1 LLRIKTDRL
10 DRLFLMTR
18 PMSAEII
25 CVGTELLL
33 GDILNS
39 NARYLAQKLAALGIA
54 HYHQSV
60 VGDNPGRI
68 QQVIQVAL
76 DRQAQVLIFTGGL
89 GPTPD
94 DLTTATIAEFFQTP
108 LVEHP
113 AVVADIEQ
121 KYAQRGRVMTANNR
135 RQALQPQGAEILP
148 NPLGTAPGMM
158 WQPRPGLIILTFPG
172 VPREMY
178 RMWQDSAIPYLTAQG
193 YGQEQIF
200 STSLRFWGVSES
212 ALAEKVDRFIQ
223 MSNPTVAPY
232 AGQGEVRLRV
242 ATKARS
248 ALAAAQIIDPVA
260 TQLMAL
266 AGAHYY
272 GTDADSL
279 ASVVGQLLLAQGQT
293 LAVAESCT
301 GGMLGAILTNVPG
314 SSAYFGGGVIAYTNA
329 VKVQL
334 LGVDP
339 AVIAAQGAVSS
350 LVAEQMAIGIKAQIG
365 TDWGIGITGVAGP
378 TGGTVGKPVG
388 LVYIGLARPDGRSGS
403 MKYQLSTHFDRELIR
418 QMSAHQSLDM
428 LRRRLLKI

>member
-1 LLRIKTDRL
+1 
-10 DRLFLMTR
+10 
-18 PMSAEII
+18 MSAEII

-39 NARYLAQKLAALGIA
+39 NARYLAQRLAELGIA

-60 VGDNPGRI
+60 VGDNPSRI
-68 QQVIQVAL
+68 QQVMQVAI
-76 DRQAQVLIFTGGL
+76 DRQASVLIFTGGL

-113 AVVADIEQ
+113 AVVSDIEQ

-178 RMWQDSAIPYLTAQG
+178 RMWQDSAVPYLQANG

-232 AGQGEVRLRV
+232 AGAGEVRLRI
-242 ATKARS
+242 ATKA
-248 ALAAAQIIDPVA
+248 ATAQAAQAVIDPVA
-260 TQLMAL
+260 AAIIEL
-266 AGAHYY
+266 AAGHYY
-272 GTDADSL
+272 GTDSDSL
-279 ASVVGQLLLAQGQT
+279 ASVVGELLVAKQQT

-301 GGMLGAILTNVPG
+301 GGMLGKLLTDIPG
-314 SSAYFGGGVIAYTNA
+314 SSAYFRGGVLAYANA
-329 VKVQL
+329 VKIKM
-334 LGVDP
+334 LGV
-339 AVIAAQGAVSS
+339 AATVIEAQGAVSKA
-350 LVAEQMAIGIKAQIG
+350 VAEQMAIGVRYQLG

-378 TGGTVGKPVG
+378 GGGSSDKPVG
-388 LVYIGLARPDGRSGS
+388 LVYIGLAGADGQVIAIEYR
-403 MKYQLSTHFDRELIR
+403 LSSHFDRELIR
-418 QMSAHQSLDM
+418 QMSAQQSLDL
-428 LRRRLLKI
+428 LRRHLLKIT

>member
-1 LLRIKTDRL
+1 
-10 DRLFLMTR
+10 
-18 PMSAEII
+18 MSAEII

-39 NARYLAQKLAALGIA
+39 NARYLAQQLANLGIA

-60 VGDNPGRI
+60 VGDNPSRI
-68 QQVIQVAL
+68 QQVIQVAIN
-76 DRQAQVLIFTGGL
+76 REAQVLIFTGGL

-94 DLTTATIAEFFQTP
+94 DLTTSTIAEFFQTP

-158 WQPRPGLIILTFPG
+158 WQPQPGLIILTFPG

-178 RMWQDSAIPYLTAQG
+178 RMWQDSAVPYLQAQG

-232 AGQGEVRLRV
+232 AGAGEVRLRI
-242 ATKARS
+242 ATKA
-248 ALAAAQIIDPVA
+248 ATATAAAVVIDPVA
-260 TQLMAL
+260 AAIIEL
-266 AGAHYY
+266 ADGHYY
-272 GTDADSL
+272 GTDTDSL
-279 ASVVGQLLLAQGQT
+279 ASVVGQLLLAKQQT

-301 GGMLGAILTNVPG
+301 GGMLGKLLTDIPG
-314 SSAYFGGGVIAYTNA
+314 SSAYFQGGVMAYANA
-329 VKVQL
+329 VKVKM
-334 LGVDP
+334 LGV
-339 AVIAAQGAVSS
+339 AAELIETPGAVSS
-350 LVAEQMAIGIKAQIG
+350 VVAEQMAIGIRDRLA
-365 TDWGIGITGVAGP
+365 TDWGIGLTGVAGP
-378 TGGTVGKPVG
+378 GGGTADKPVG
-388 LVYIGLARPDGRSGS
+388 LVYIGLARPDGGVES
-403 MKYQLSTHFDRELIR
+403 MKYRLSSHFDRELIR
-418 QMSAHQSLDM
+418 QMSAQQSLDM
-428 LRRRLLKI
+428 LRRRLLKITGSEPTPKNA

>member
-1 LLRIKTDRL
+1 
-10 DRLFLMTR
+10 MTR
-18 PMSAEII
+18 SMSAEII

-39 NARYLAQKLAALGIA
+39 NARYLAQQLADLGIS

-68 QQVIQVAL
+68 QQVMQVAL

-135 RQALQPQGAEILP
+135 RQALQPQGADILP

-158 WQPRPGLIILTFPG
+158 WQPQPELIILTFPG

-178 RMWQDSAIPYLTAQG
+178 RMWQDSAIPYLQANG

-212 ALAEKVDRFIQ
+212 ALAERVDRFIQ

-232 AGQGEVRLRV
+232 AGKGEVRLRV
-242 ATKARS
+242 ATKAATAS
-248 ALAAAQIIDPVA
+248 AAAQIIDPIA
-260 TQLMAL
+260 AEIIEL
-266 AGAHYY
+266 AGDYYY
-272 GTDADSL
+272 GKDTDSL
-279 ASVVGQLLLAQGQT
+279 ASVVGQLLSATQQT

-301 GGMLGAILTNVPG
+301 GGMIGALLTDVPG
-314 SSAYFGGGVIAYTNA
+314 SSAYFWGGIIAYANA
-329 VKVQL
+329 VKVNM

-339 AVIAAQGAVSS
+339 QVIVDHGAVSA
-350 LVAEQMAIGIKAQIG
+350 LVAEQMAIGIQAKIG

-378 TGGTVGKPVG
+378 AGGSAEKPVG
-388 LVYIGLARPDGRSGS
+388 LVYIALAKPDGRVES

-418 QMSAHQSLDM
+418 QMSAHQSLDI
-428 LRRRLLKI
+428 LRRRLLKIQD

>member
-1 LLRIKTDRL
+1 
-10 DRLFLMTR
+10 
-18 PMSAEII
+18 MSAEII

-39 NARYLAQKLAALGIA
+39 NARYLAQQLADLGVA

-68 QQVIQVAL
+68 QQVIQVAI

-108 LVEHP
+108 LIEHP
-113 AVVADIEQ
+113 SVVADIEQ

-158 WQPRPGLIILTFPG
+158 WQPQPGLIILTFPG

-178 RMWQDSAIPYLTAQG
+178 RMWQDSAVPYLKANG

-232 AGQGEVRLRV
+232 AGKGEVRLRV
-242 ATKARS
+242 ATKAATIS
-248 ALAAAQIIDPVA
+248 AAAQIIDPIA
-260 TQLMAL
+260 AEIIKL
-266 AGAHYY
+266 AGEHYY
-272 GTDADSL
+272 GTDTDSL
-279 ASVVGQLLLAQGQT
+279 ASVVGQLLLANQQT

-301 GGMLGAILTNVPG
+301 GGMLGKILTDIPG
-314 SSAYFGGGVIAYTNA
+314 SSAYFKGGVMAYANE
-329 VKVQL
+329 VKVKM
-334 LGVDP
+334 LGVE
-339 AVIAAQGAVSS
+339 AELIETQGAVSS
-350 LVAEQMAIGIKAQIG
+350 VVAEQMAIGIKTQIG

-378 TGGTVGKPVG
+378 GGGTAEKPVG
-388 LVYIGLARPDGRSGS
+388 LVYIGLARPDGGVES
-403 MKYQLSTHFDRELIR
+403 MKYRLSSHFDRDLIR
-418 QMSAHQSLDM
+418 QMSAQQSLDM
-428 LRRRLLKI
+428 LRRRLLKISE

>member
-1 LLRIKTDRL
+1 
-10 DRLFLMTR
+10 MTR
-18 PMSAEII
+18 SMSAEII

-39 NARYLAQKLAALGIA
+39 NARYLAQQLADLGIS

-68 QQVIQVAL
+68 QQVMQVAL

-135 RQALQPQGAEILP
+135 RQALQPQGADILP

-158 WQPRPGLIILTFPG
+158 WRPQPGLIILTFPG

-178 RMWQDSAIPYLTAQG
+178 RMWQDSAIPYLQANG

-212 ALAEKVDRFIQ
+212 ALAERVDRFIQ

-232 AGQGEVRLRV
+232 AGKGEVRLRV
-242 ATKARS
+242 ATKAATAS
-248 ALAAAQIIDPVA
+248 AAAQIIDPIA
-260 TQLMAL
+260 AEIIEL
-266 AGAHYY
+266 AGDHYY
-272 GTDADSL
+272 GKDTDSL
-279 ASVVGQLLLAQGQT
+279 ASVVGQLLSATQQT

-301 GGMLGAILTNVPG
+301 GGMIGALLTDVPG
-314 SSAYFGGGVIAYTNA
+314 SSAYFWGGIIAYANA
-329 VKVQL
+329 VKVNM

-339 AVIAAQGAVSS
+339 EALVDHGAVSA
-350 LVAEQMAIGIKAQIG
+350 LVAEQMAIGVRAKIG
-365 TDWGIGITGVAGP
+365 TDWGISITGVAGP
-378 TGGTVGKPVG
+378 TGGSAEKPVG
-388 LVYIGLARPDGRSGS
+388 LVYIGLAKPDGQVES

-418 QMSAHQSLDM
+418 QMSAHQSLDI
-428 LRRRLLKI
+428 LRRRLLKIQD

>member
-1 LLRIKTDRL
+1 
-10 DRLFLMTR
+10 MTR

-39 NARYLAQKLAALGIA
+39 NARYLAQKLAALGIS

-68 QQVIQVAL
+68 QQVMQVAI
-76 DRQAQVLIFTGGL
+76 DRQAQILIFTGGL

-121 KYAQRGRVMTANNR
+121 KYAQRGRIMTANNR

-158 WQPRPGLIILTFPG
+158 WQPQPGLIILTFPG

-178 RMWQDSAIPYLTAQG
+178 RMWQDTAIPYLMAQG

-212 ALAEKVDRFIQ
+212 ALAEKVDKFIQ

-232 AGQGEVRLRV
+232 AGKGEVRLRV
-242 ATKARS
+242 ATKAS
-248 ALAAAQIIDPVA
+248 SWAAAAQVIDPVA
-260 TQLMAL
+260 AQLIEL
-266 AGAHYY
+266 AGEHYY
-272 GTDADSL
+272 GTDQDSL

-301 GGMLGAILTNVPG
+301 GGMLGAMLTDVPG
-314 SSAYFGGGVIAYTNA
+314 SSAYFGGGVIAYANE
-329 VKVQL
+329 VKVNM

-339 AVIAAQGAVSS
+339 AVIEAQGAVSS
-350 LVAEQMAIGIKAQIG
+350 LVAEQMAIGVKAKIG

-378 TGGTVGKPVG
+378 TGGTAEKPVG
-388 LVYIGLARPDGRSGS
+388 LVYIGLARPDGRAGS
-403 MKYQLSTHFDRELIR
+403 MRYQLSTHFDRELIR
-418 QMSAHQSLDM
+418 QMSANQSLDM
-428 LRRRLLKI
+428 LRRRLLRVE

>member
-1 LLRIKTDRL
+1 
-10 DRLFLMTR
+10 
-18 PMSAEII
+18 MSAEII

-39 NARYLAQKLAALGIA
+39 NARYLAQQLADLGVA

-68 QQVIQVAL
+68 QQVIQVAI
-76 DRQAQVLIFTGGL
+76 DRQAKVLIFTGGL

-94 DLTTATIAEFFQTP
+94 DLTTATIAEFFQIP
-108 LVEHP
+108 LVEHLS
-113 AVVADIEQ
+113 VVADIEQ

-158 WQPRPGLIILTFPG
+158 WQPQPGLIILTFPG

-178 RMWQDSAIPYLTAQG
+178 RMWQDSAVPYLKANG

-232 AGQGEVRLRV
+232 AGKGEVRLRV
-242 ATKARS
+242 ATKATTAS
-248 ALAAAQIIDPVA
+248 AAAQIIDPIA
-260 TQLMAL
+260 TEIIKL
-266 AGAHYY
+266 AGGHYY
-272 GTDADSL
+272 GTDTDSL
-279 ASVVGQLLLAQGQT
+279 ASVVGQLLLAKQQT

-301 GGMLGAILTNVPG
+301 GGMLGKLLTDIPG
-314 SSAYFGGGVIAYTNA
+314 SSAYFKGGVMAYANE
-329 VKVQL
+329 VKVKM
-334 LGVDP
+334 LGIE
-339 AVIAAQGAVSS
+339 AELIETQGAVSS
-350 LVAEQMAIGIKAQIG
+350 DVAEQMAIGVKTQIG

-378 TGGTVGKPVG
+378 GGGTTEKPVG
-388 LVYIGLARPDGRSGS
+388 LVYIGLARPDGGVES
-403 MKYQLSTHFDRELIR
+403 MKYRLSSHFDRDLIR
-418 QMSAHQSLDM
+418 QMSAQQSLDM
-428 LRRRLLKI
+428 LRRRLLKISR

>member
-1 LLRIKTDRL
+1 
-10 DRLFLMTR
+10 
-18 PMSAEII
+18 MSAEII

-39 NARYLAQKLAALGIA
+39 NARYLAQQLADLGVA

-68 QQVIQVAL
+68 QQVIQVAI
-76 DRQAQVLIFTGGL
+76 DRQAKVLIFTGGL

-113 AVVADIEQ
+113 AIVADIEH
-121 KYAQRGRVMTANNR
+121 KYAQLGREMTINNR

-158 WQPRPGLIILTFPG
+158 WQPQPGLIILTFPG

-178 RMWQDSAIPYLTAQG
+178 RMWQDSAVPYLRANG

-223 MSNPTVAPY
+223 LSNPTVAPY
-232 AGQGEVRLRV
+232 AGKGEVRLRV
-242 ATKARS
+242 ATKA
-248 ALAAAQIIDPVA
+248 ATAIAAAQIIDPIA
-260 TQLMAL
+260 AAIIEL
-266 AGAHYY
+266 AGEHYY
-272 GTDADSL
+272 GTDTDSL
-279 ASVVGQLLLAQGQT
+279 ASVVGQLLLTQQQT
-293 LAVAESCT
+293 VAVAESCT
-301 GGMLGAILTNVPG
+301 GGMLGSLLTDIPG
-314 SSAYFGGGVIAYTNA
+314 SSAYFKGGVIAYDND
-329 VKVQL
+329 VKVKM
-334 LGVDP
+334 LGMEAELI
-339 AVIAAQGAVSS
+339 AVQGAVSAE
-350 LVAEQMAIGIKAQIG
+350 VAEQMAIGIKAKIG

-378 TGGTVGKPVG
+378 GGGSADKPVG
-388 LVYIGLARPDGRSGS
+388 LVYIGLARPDGGVES
-403 MKYQLSTHFDRELIR
+403 MKYRLSSHFDRELIR
-418 QMSAHQSLDM
+418 RMSAQQGLDM
-428 LRRRLLKI
+428 LRRRLLKISE

>member
-1 LLRIKTDRL
+1 
-10 DRLFLMTR
+10 
-18 PMSAEII
+18 MSAEII

-39 NARYLAQKLAALGIA
+39 NARYLAQQLADLGVA

-68 QQVIQVAL
+68 QQVIQVSI
-76 DRQAQVLIFTGGL
+76 DRQAKVLIFTGGL

-94 DLTTATIAEFFQTP
+94 DLTTATIANFFNTP

-113 AVVADIEQ
+113 SVVADIEQ

-135 RQALQPQGAEILP
+135 RQALQPQGADILP

-158 WQPRPGLIILTFPG
+158 WQPQPGLIILTFPG

-178 RMWQDSAIPYLTAQG
+178 RMWQDSAVPYLQANG

-212 ALAEKVDRFIQ
+212 ALAEKVDKFIQ

-232 AGQGEVRLRV
+232 AGAGEVRLRV
-242 ATKARS
+242 ATKA
-248 ALAAAQIIDPVA
+248 ATTEAAAAVIDPIA
-260 TQLMAL
+260 AAIIEL
-266 AGAHYY
+266 ADGHFY

-279 ASVVGQLLLAQGQT
+279 ASVVGQLLLAKQQT

-301 GGMLGAILTNVPG
+301 GGMLGKLLTDIPG
-314 SSAYFGGGVIAYTNA
+314 SSAYFKGGVMAYANE
-329 VKVQL
+329 VKVKM
-334 LGVDP
+334 LG
-339 AVIAAQGAVSS
+339 IAAESIETEGAVSS
-350 LVAEQMAIGIKAQIG
+350 VVAEQMAIGIRDRLD

-378 TGGTVGKPVG
+378 GGGTADKPVG
-388 LVYIGLARPDGRSGS
+388 LVYIGLARPDGGVES
-403 MKYQLSTHFDRELIR
+403 MKYRLSSHFDRELIR
-418 QMSAHQSLDM
+418 QMSAQQSLDM
-428 LRRRLLKI
+428 LRRRLLK

>member
-1 LLRIKTDRL
+1 
-10 DRLFLMTR
+10 
-18 PMSAEII
+18 MSAEII

-39 NARYLAQKLAALGIA
+39 NARYLAQQLADLGVA

-68 QQVIQVAL
+68 QQVMQVAI

-94 DLTTATIAEFFQTP
+94 DLTTATIAEFFKTP

-113 AVVADIEQ
+113 SVVADIEQ

-158 WQPRPGLIILTFPG
+158 WQPQPGLIILTFPG

-178 RMWQDSAIPYLTAQG
+178 RMWQDSAVPYLRANG
-193 YGQEQIF
+193 YGKEQIF

-232 AGQGEVRLRV
+232 AGAGEVRLRV
-242 ATKARS
+242 ATKA
-248 ALAAAQIIDPVA
+248 ATAEAAATVIDPIA
-260 TQLMAL
+260 AAIIEL
-266 AGAHYY
+266 ADGHYY
-272 GTDADSL
+272 GTDNDSL
-279 ASVVGQLLLAQGQT
+279 ASVVGQLLLAQQQT
-293 LAVAESCT
+293 VAVAESCT
-301 GGMLGAILTNVPG
+301 GGMLGKLLTDISG
-314 SSAYFGGGVIAYTNA
+314 SSAYFKGGVISYANE
-329 VKVQL
+329 VKVQM
-334 LGVDP
+334 LGVV
-339 AVIAAQGAVSS
+339 AESIETQGAVSAV
-350 LVAEQMAIGIKAQIG
+350 VAEQMAIGIRDLLG

-378 TGGTVGKPVG
+378 AGGTTEKPVG
-388 LVYIGLARPDGRSGS
+388 LVYIGLARPDGGVES
-403 MKYQLSTHFDRELIR
+403 MKYRLSNHFDRDLIR
-418 QMSAHQSLDM
+418 LMSAQQSLDM
-428 LRRRLLKI
+428 LRRRLLKISG